1 MPKLQDVL
9 TSATL
14 ILKEKLILIQES
26 NLYDREN
33 SLSVKVKFE
42 VRELILELKYF
53 NILNGFKSRPGG
65 FFTLL
70 VVHNF

>member
-53 NILNGFKSRPGG
+53 NNLIFKYYFKILSYIYI
-65 FFTLL
+65 
-70 VVHNF
+70 

>member
-1 MPKLQDVL
+1 MIMPKLQDVL

-53 NILNGFKSRPGG
+53 NNLIFKYYFKILSYIYI
-65 FFTLL
+65 
-70 VVHNF
+70 